1 MDWSVRYTDT
11 DFTGGWL
18 MEIKGA
24 AGSGI
29 ARNWLIFPPFADPT
43 WPYVSLPTLKGYL
56 AARGIPSTVLD
67 LNAGCVDFLAA
78 PETAARL
85 RTTVLSRFSR
95 LDARRQLTRAEQMEY
110 LRLLDALE
118 CFPDVATAAAI
129 LRDPERLTDPA
140 ACRVARDAFEDLFVV
155 LEAACFPF
163 SFSFNKAAHLIA
175 PWDFDALEAYIGSGA
190 SPVAPYTR
198 ERLLRLAQAG
208 GPPRVVGLSLTFVSQ
223 IPETFRL
230 CREVRELF
238 PEAFIVLG
246 GPCLGQITRHGN
258 PDVSSRLLDFA
269 DALCPG
275 EGEKPLELLLN
286 LLAGEDGHPG
296 PERLAQIPNLITRD
310 PAGGPPRHGPAWVWS
325 PEDAVAPDYSDLD
338 LGAYLAPSPMLLYSP
353 TRGCYWNRCSFCA
366 YGFNQD
372 GAHTYREVP
381 VDRAVADLRRLHEQT
396 GAKHFYFS
404 CDVIAPKYAFALAEA
419 LLADGLEIRWST
431 DLRLEAAYTPERCAL
446 LYQSGLRAVAFGVES
461 GSPKTLKCMD
471 KGTTPERIRTVNR
484 AFHEAGI
491 ATAWMTFTG
500 HPGETFSQAEATL
513 ALLEAE
519 RDRVD
524 QFIVGTFDLTPGS
537 RIHAAPA
544 DFGVDQLTYTRGDV
558 FGLFPIWSDRAARAR
573 SPEQLH
579 ELGVRVDRLAAG
591 YRLDHYP
598 WAGAISTH
606 HSFLHLLRHGQRA
619 FAQPRLRRRDAL
631 PPLRDPAAPPP
642 PRPRQDPDRL
652 AEQVDRFLGRYLERA
667 LTPDP
672 QTGLAPLSFSHFMQ
686 ALK

>member
-1 MDWSVRYTDT
+1 MPNPPVLAPSP
-11 DFTGGWL
+11 
-18 MEIKGA
+18 
-24 AGSGI
+24 
-29 ARNWLIFPPFADPT
+29 NWLIWPAFSDPT
-43 WPYVSLPTLKGYL
+43 WPYVSLPQLKGYL
-56 AARGIPSTVLD
+56 ADRQIPSTVID
-67 LNAGCVDFLAA
+67 LNAQCVDFFAA

-95 LDARRQLTRAEQMEY
+95 LDGRRQLTRAEQLEY
-110 LRLLDALE
+110 LRLVDALE
-118 CFPDVATAAAI
+118 SFPDVAAAAAI
-129 LRDPERLTDPA
+129 LRDPARLDDPTA
-140 ACRVARDAFEDLFVV
+140 YRAARDAFEDLFVV

-163 SFSFNKAAHLIA
+163 SFSFNRAAHLIA
-175 PWDFDALEAYIGSGA
+175 PWDFDALEAYIGAGA
-190 SPVAPYTR
+190 SPVARFTH
-198 ERLLRLAQAG
+198 ERLGQLAQAG
-208 GPPRVVGLSLTFVSQ
+208 GAPRFVGLSLTFVSQ

-230 CREVRELF
+230 CRELRALF
-238 PEAFIVLG
+238 PDAFLMLG
-246 GPCLGQITRHGN
+246 GPCLGQLTRHGK
-258 PDVSSRLLDFA
+258 PDVTARLLDFA

-275 EGEKPLELLLN
+275 EGERTLERLLP
-286 LLAGEDGHPG
+286 LLAEDRGRPD
-296 PERLAQIPNLITRD
+296 PERLATIPNLITRASAD
-310 PAGGPPRHGPAWVWS
+310 APQLRGPAWSWS
-325 PEDAVAPDYSDLD
+325 PEDAATPDYSDLD

-381 VDRAVADLRRLHEQT
+381 VERAVADLRRLHEQT
-396 GAKHFYFS
+396 GARNFYFS
-404 CDVIAPKYAFALAEA
+404 CDVIAPTYAFALAEA
-419 LLADGLEIRWST
+419 LLTAGLELFWST

-446 LYQSGLRAVAFGVES
+446 LYKSGLRAVAFGVES
-461 GSPKTLKCMD
+461 GAPKMLKCMD

-484 AFHEAGI
+484 AFHDAGV

-500 HPGETFSQAEATL
+500 HPGETFNQAQATL

-544 DFGVDQLTYTRGDV
+544 DFGVDQLTYTAGDV
-558 FGLFPIWSDRAARAR
+558 FGLFPIWSDRASRAR
-573 SPEQLH
+573 SPEQQH

-606 HSFLHLLRHGQRA
+606 HSFLYLLRHGQRA
-619 FAQPRLRRRDAL
+619 FAQPHLRRRDL
-631 PPLRDPAAPPP
+631 RPPLRDPAAPQP
-642 PRPRQDPDRL
+642 PRPRQDPARL
-652 AEQVDRFLGRYLERA
+652 SEQTDRFLARYLERA

-672 QTGLAPLSFSHFMQ
+672 QTHLAPLSFSHFMQ